1 MRAAKRR
8 EPMEALR
15 NARATWAVNGEFR
28 TPVERRTLKTRDES
42 GGQSPGVCSERRRRD
57 PRRKRRCRKRAARRR
72 PSRMVIDVA

>member
-28 TPVERRTLKTRDES
+28 TPVERRTVKTRDES
-42 GGQSPGVCSERRRRD
+42 GGQSLGVCSGRRRFD
-57 PRRKRRCRKRAARRR
+57 PCAEAEMSEESRETAA
-72 PSRMVIDVA
+72 VAAVA